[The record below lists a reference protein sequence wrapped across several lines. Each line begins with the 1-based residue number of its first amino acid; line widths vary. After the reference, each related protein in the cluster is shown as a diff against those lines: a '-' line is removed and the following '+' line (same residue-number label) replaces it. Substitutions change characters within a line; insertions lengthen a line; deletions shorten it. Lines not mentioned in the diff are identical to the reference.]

1 MTKIQLKRSSAL
13 LSGSAR
19 VPTANQLDYG
29 ELAVNYSTTDP
40 QLFYKDSGGNV
51 VSFFE
56 PYAALAG
63 ATFTGDV
70 NFNTDV
76 DFDGAVTIKGD
87 STNGSG
93 KLTLTCENNTHSVNI
108 KAPAHSAAA
117 NYTLTLPTTTG
128 TSGNVLTT
136 DGSGGLSWALSSM
149 SNADAAKLAGIE
161 AGATADQTAAEILAL
176 LLTVDGS
183 GSGLDADTIDG
194 LNGSQFLRSDTTD
207 TMSGVLNLTSSAQYP
222 LVIDGSDN
230 GKLVL
235 KGSTQPYIRFQEGTV
250 NKAYIQWSDS
260 GELYLVNQEDGSQI
274 RIKDNLEFSADG
286 STYHSIWHAGNDG
299 AGSGLDADTLD
310 GIQASSFATLS
321 ASNGFSNS
329 YNEFGNGTG
338 SVTNDGNW
346 HGRVNV
352 AGTQH
357 ARLDV
362 KSVSDGII
370 TSLYAHTG
378 NNAGKIGTSSNHDLI
393 FMTGGNTRATLT
405 TAGSLSTTVQ
415 GTLWG
420 SNNDGPGSGLDAD
433 TLDGYGWQD
442 NNKYVYG
449 SRILAYDW
457 LRTSAAGQGLYN
469 ETTGKHFFSADAN
482 YWHLHSDRG
491 LVFYDAYNSSAG
503 GATNRRGYLYHSSAG
518 IGLLNS
524 GGSWAVMTPHNSSQS
539 NILLV
544 GGNPS
549 NNHFNSVSTARMSF
563 GGGNDFTNYHFGTN
577 SENYGG
583 SYTKLDLRWHTG
595 IRIGAQRQYGGTRI
609 YSNEDL
615 STTLVHFNSD
625 PSGHTKHHQWIE
637 FSNHGL
643 YNPTNS
649 AHQYTN
655 TTTSYSP
662 WIMTGS
668 RSGYTGIVFNYGGRK
683 ISIGMFDSS
692 GNGGTYSEV
701 DARWHTYFNHAN
713 DCLGVNGSTTSSSY
727 GLYVTGAIYSSDN
740 ITAYS
745 DGRKKTNVTTIT
757 SALSKVLNLR
767 GVTYNKI
774 ENDKSVNEKTEIGV
788 IAQEVEKVVPEVV
801 TYAEDVD
808 QYGVNYG
815 NLTALLIEAV
825 KELKIEL
832 NELKESLA

>member
-19 VPTANQLDYG
+19 TPAANQLDYG

-161 AGATADQTAAEILAL
+161 AGATADQTAAEILTAIKTVDGAASGLDSDLLDGQEGSHYLDYNNFTNTPTIPTVPTNNNQLTNGAGYITSADGGNAGTLDGIDSSQFLRSDTSDTFTGTLSITGSINNSSTGGSSGAILGNLEVGYGAAYNSISARSNNAL
-176 LLTVDGS
+176 HLNYNSTGTVYVGVNNTVWHSGNDGS
-183 GSGLDADTIDG
+183 GSGLDAD
-194 LNGSQFLRSDTTD
+194 N
-207 TMSGVLNLTSSAQYP
+207 
-222 LVIDGSDN
+222 
-230 GKLVL
+230 
-235 KGSTQPYIRFQEGTV
+235 
-250 NKAYIQWSDS
+250 
-260 GELYLVNQEDGSQI
+260 
-274 RIKDNLEFSADG
+274 
-286 STYHSIWHAGNDG
+286 
-299 AGSGLDADTLD
+299 LD
-310 GIQASSFATLS
+310 GHDWNSTTKNVNGYDIT
-321 ASNGFSNS
+321 ASN
-329 YNEFGNGTG
+329 
-338 SVTNDGNW
+338 
-346 HGRVNV
+346 
-352 AGTQH
+352 
-357 ARLDV
+357 
-362 KSVSDGII
+362 
-370 TSLYAHTG
+370 
-378 NNAGKIGTSSNHDLI
+378 
-393 FMTGGNTRATLT
+393 
-405 TAGSLSTTVQ
+405 
-415 GTLWG
+415 
-420 SNNDGPGSGLDAD
+420 
-433 TLDGYGWQD
+433 
-442 NNKYVYG
+442 
-449 SRILAYDW
+449 W
-457 LRTSAAGQGLYN
+457 LRNDAAGEGLYN
-469 ETTGKHFFSADAN
+469 NVTGKHFFSAGTN
-482 YWHLHSDRG
+482 YWHLDSTNG
-491 LVFYDAYNSSAG
+491 LILYDGYNGSAG
-503 GATNRRGYLYHSSAG
+503 SATNRKGYLYRDSNG
-518 IGLLNS
+518 FGLLNS
-524 GGSWAVMTPHNSSQS
+524 NGYWFVNSPHGSTTS
-539 NILLV
+539 NILVV

-549 NNHFNSVSTARMSF
+549 QNHYNSVSTVRMSF
-563 GGGNDFTNYHFGTN
+563 GGGNDFTNYHFGIN
-577 SENYGG
+577 SENFGG
-583 SYTKLDLRWHTG
+583 YYTKLDLRWHTG
-595 IRIGAQRQYGGTRI
+595 IRMGAQQSYGGIRI
-609 YSNEDL
+609 YNNEDL
-615 STTLVHFNSD
+615 STTLVHFNST

-643 YNPTNS
+643 YNPTNG
-649 AHQYTN
+649 AHLYTN
-655 TTTSYSP
+655 TTSSYSP
-662 WIMTGS
+662 WIITGH
-668 RSGYTGIVFNYGGRK
+668 RNNYTGILFNYNGRK
-683 ISIGMFDSS
+683 ISVGMFDSS

-701 DARWHTYFNHAN
+701 NGRWHTYYHHAN
-713 DCLGVNGSTTSSSY
+713 NCLAVNASSSSSSY
-727 GLYVTGAIYSSDN
+727 GLYVTGAIYSTDN

-774 ENDKSVNEKTEIGV
+774 ENDKSVNEKTEMGV

-801 TYAEDVD
+801 TYAEDID
-808 QYGVNYG
+808 QYGVSYG

>member
-19 VPTANQLDYG
+19 TPAANQLDYG

-161 AGATADQTAAEILAL
+161 AGATADQTAAEILTAIKTVDGAASGLDSDLLDGQEGSHYLDYNNFTNTPTIPTVPTNNNQLTNGAGYITSADGGNAGTLDGIDSSQFLRSDTSDTFTGTLSITGSINNSSTGGSSGAILGNLEVGYGAAYNSISARSNNAL
-176 LLTVDGS
+176 HLNYNSTGTVYVGVNNTVWHSGNDGS
-183 GSGLDADTIDG
+183 GSGLDAD
-194 LNGSQFLRSDTTD
+194 N
-207 TMSGVLNLTSSAQYP
+207 
-222 LVIDGSDN
+222 
-230 GKLVL
+230 
-235 KGSTQPYIRFQEGTV
+235 
-250 NKAYIQWSDS
+250 
-260 GELYLVNQEDGSQI
+260 
-274 RIKDNLEFSADG
+274 
-286 STYHSIWHAGNDG
+286 
-299 AGSGLDADTLD
+299 LD
-310 GIQASSFATLS
+310 GHDWNSTTKNVNGYDIT
-321 ASNGFSNS
+321 ASN
-329 YNEFGNGTG
+329 
-338 SVTNDGNW
+338 
-346 HGRVNV
+346 
-352 AGTQH
+352 
-357 ARLDV
+357 
-362 KSVSDGII
+362 
-370 TSLYAHTG
+370 
-378 NNAGKIGTSSNHDLI
+378 
-393 FMTGGNTRATLT
+393 
-405 TAGSLSTTVQ
+405 
-415 GTLWG
+415 
-420 SNNDGPGSGLDAD
+420 
-433 TLDGYGWQD
+433 
-442 NNKYVYG
+442 
-449 SRILAYDW
+449 W
-457 LRTSAAGQGLYN
+457 LRNDAAGEGLYN
-469 ETTGKHFFSADAN
+469 NVTGKHFFSAGTN
-482 YWHLHSDRG
+482 YWHLDSTNG
-491 LVFYDAYNSSAG
+491 LILYDGYNGSAG
-503 GATNRRGYLYHSSAG
+503 SATNRKGYLYRDSNG
-518 IGLLNS
+518 FGLLNS
-524 GGSWAVMTPHNSSQS
+524 NGYWFVNSPHGSTTS
-539 NILLV
+539 NILVV

-549 NNHFNSVSTARMSF
+549 QNHYNSVSTVRMSF
-563 GGGNDFTNYHFGTN
+563 GGGNDFTNYHFGIN
-577 SENYGG
+577 SENFGG
-583 SYTKLDLRWHTG
+583 YYTKLDLRWHTG
-595 IRIGAQRQYGGTRI
+595 IRMGAQQSYGGIRI
-609 YSNEDL
+609 YNNEDL
-615 STTLVHFNSD
+615 STTLVHFNST

-643 YNPTNS
+643 YNPTNG
-649 AHQYTN
+649 AHLYTN
-655 TTTSYSP
+655 TTSSYSP
-662 WIMTGS
+662 WIITGH
-668 RSGYTGIVFNYGGRK
+668 RNNYTGILFNYNGRK
-683 ISIGMFDSS
+683 ISVGMFDSS

-701 DARWHTYFNHAN
+701 NGRWHTYYHHAN
-713 DCLGVNGSTTSSSY
+713 TCLGVNSSSTSSSY
-727 GLYVTGAIYSSDN
+727 GLYVTGAIYSTDN

-774 ENDKSVNEKTEIGV
+774 ENDKSVNEKTEMGV

-801 TYAEDVD
+801 TYAEDID
-808 QYGVNYG
+808 QYGVSYG